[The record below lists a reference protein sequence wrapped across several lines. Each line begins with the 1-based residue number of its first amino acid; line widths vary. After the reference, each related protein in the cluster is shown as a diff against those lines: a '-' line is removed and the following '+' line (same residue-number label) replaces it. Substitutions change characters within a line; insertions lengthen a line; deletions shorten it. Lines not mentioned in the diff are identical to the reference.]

1 MRWICRFEFV
11 NLSKICEFIY
21 VLKLLIPIIK
31 PLLEAQILVLFQGSK
46 RKKNETKTEKIWRKA
61 VFPIDV
67 SVSL

>member
-61 VFPIDV
+61 VFPIDF